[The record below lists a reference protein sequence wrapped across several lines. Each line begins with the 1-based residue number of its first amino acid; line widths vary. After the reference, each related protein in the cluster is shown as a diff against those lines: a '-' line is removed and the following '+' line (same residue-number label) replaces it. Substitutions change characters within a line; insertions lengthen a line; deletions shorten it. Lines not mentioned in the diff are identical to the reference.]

1 MIRTPFD
8 RVRWPFVALVVSGSM
23 LAAAHAF
30 ERFLLLAPCPLCY
43 TQRQI
48 YWVAAAVALVAVS
61 LKWRGA
67 SSKLLLTLNLV
78 LGAVFLVGAGV
89 AGYHTLVEWGILP
102 APPTC
107 AAGTAGAVA
116 ISGDL
121 LEQLSRPIAVPSCA
135 EAKWWFLGL
144 SMAGW
149 NTLVS
154 LGLAALSVYSARRKV
169 RTDTANETRSDDE
182 FADAFTAA
190 HSQAPQG

>member
-1 MIRTPFD
+1 MFRKSLD

-43 TQRQI
+43 NQRQV
-48 YWVAAAVALVAVS
+48 YWVAAALALVAVS

-67 SSKLLLTLNLV
+67 SSKLLLTLNLI

-107 AAGTAGAVA
+107 AAGSGASVA
-116 ISGDL
+116 ITGDL
-121 LEQLSRPIAVPSCA
+121 LAQLSRPIAVPSCA

-144 SMAGW
+144 SMAAW
-149 NTLVS
+149 NTLIS
-154 LGLAALSVYSARRKV
+154 LGLAGLSVYSARRKV
-169 RTDTANETRSDDE
+169 RTDTANETRTDDE
-182 FADAFTAA
+182 FADAF
-190 HSQAPQG
+190 APVHPPAP

>member
-1 MIRTPFD
+1 MLMKSLD

-67 SSKLLLTLNLV
+67 SSKLLLTLNLI

-102 APPTC
+102 APATC
-107 AAGTAGAVA
+107 AAGAANSA
-116 ISGDL
+116 KISGDL

-154 LGLAALSVYSARRKV
+154 LGLAALSFYSARRKV

-182 FADAFTAA
+182 FSDAFATARPPA
-190 HSQAPQG
+190 SQG